1 MTPSSGWQGGFG
13 GGRLSPAGQGSSPR
27 GHFCLSL
34 PDLSACQVLTIAAT
48 EPISLLYSQP
58 PKPTQARGKLLLLSA
73 PGRQEDLGPEA
84 PGPAPK
90 TQGPAPEA
98 SSESLAGPSAEED
111 FSVDFEK
118 IYKYLSSISRG
129 GQGPELSPAGEKGG
143 ADDLGVGVSGG
154 KPRPSLTRPLSIH
167 HQSQLW
173 SLTCS
178 WHFLRSC
185 PACPALPWL
194 NICQIRTYA

>member
-1 MTPSSGWQGGFG
+1 MEVEGCLLQG
-13 GGRLSPAGQGSSPR
+13 R
-27 GHFCLSL
+27 GVAHGDASAFPCLISL
-34 PDLSACQVLTIAAT
+34 PARCSPSQPRSPSASCT
-48 EPISLLYSQP
+48 PGP

-73 PGRQEDLGPEA
+73 PGRREDLGPEA

-98 SSESLAGPSAEED
+98 SSEFLAGPSAEED

-194 NICQIRTYA
+194 NICQICTYA